1 MRRLLLALS
10 LILPLS
16 ACRADTPPQTLAA
29 IQNGSHVL
37 IDVRTSEEFAAGHLQ
52 GARLIPHYRIGAE
65 ISALAP
71 DKNTPIVLYCRS
83 GRRSNIA
90 RQTLLQLGYTQV
102 VDAGSYEQLKADL
115 AAAGADADACSP
127 TTKC

>member
-16 ACRADTPPQTLAA
+16 ACQADTPPLTLAA
-29 IQNGSHVL
+29 IQSGSHML

-65 ISALAP
+65 ISAVAP

-102 VDAGSYEQLKADL
+102 VDAGGYEQLKADL
-115 AAAGADADACSP
+115 AAADADACNP